1 MKFHQNLKA
10 CSVQDPMYR
19 IRSNFLMGV
28 HFKTTSSSGG
38 LEPGM
43 QEQLQQTVHQRRME
57 TIYRH
62 GKLACRKM
70 FNTISYYWKY
80 LSKLQ
85 REVTVHLSRWLK
97 WKAVTRNAT
106 LPTFNEKTTEL
117 HLHAEKLTE
126 TVLHLNLGHFFFF
139 FLILCSFILFSVTP
153 LMRQLQ
159 NNIWG
164 TITRNGG
171 WGTNTKIIK
180 TETSLH
186 MNLAF

>member
-1 MKFHQNLKA
+1 
-10 CSVQDPMYR
+10 MYR

-85 REVTVHLSRWLK
+85 REATVHLSGWLK
-97 WKAVTRNAT
+97 
-106 LPTFNEKTTEL
+106 
-117 HLHAEKLTE
+117 
-126 TVLHLNLGHFFFF
+126 
-139 FLILCSFILFSVTP
+139 
-153 LMRQLQ
+153 
-159 NNIWG
+159 
-164 TITRNGG
+164 
-171 WGTNTKIIK
+171 
-180 TETSLH
+180 
-186 MNLAF
+186 